1 MYTAEAVPC
10 AIYAF
15 LQFGGKSF
23 KELIPYA
30 ISLGG
35 DTDTIGS
42 MAGAISG
49 AYLGVE
55 AIPQDWLDNCEE
67 TGRAFS
73 FADALYDH
81 VSKVA

>member
-1 MYTAEAVPC
+1 
-10 AIYAF
+10 
-15 LQFGGKSF
+15 
-23 KELIPYA
+23 
-30 ISLGG
+30 
-35 DTDTIGS
+35 